1 MVRSW
6 PQLATGIFP
15 PTQPHSAMASRR
27 SFLTSAALLS
37 AGILVSP
44 SVFAYNKRY
53 IGLQLYTV
61 RDAMAK
67 DPAGTLAKLA
77 AIGYNSVEGATYT
90 GSEKF
95 YGMTPQAFAALLK
108 QNGMIMPSSHYRLGE
123 EQTNGAPVAG
133 TMLHDWDRAV
143 DDAAAAGVKYMVCA
157 YLSEAERGNL
167 NHFKYVAEQLN
178 KAGERCQK
186 AGLQLCYHNHD
197 FEFKAQGNQLP
208 YDLLLNSTDK
218 KLVQMELDLYWV
230 SKAGRDPL
238 ALIKKHP
245 GRFPLWHV
253 KDMAKTPERAFTEVG
268 NGSID
273 FKKIFTHADE
283 AGLKYFFVEQDSTPG
298 SPFDSATQSFN
309 YIKKN
314 LV

>member
-1 MVRSW
+1 M
-6 PQLATGIFP
+6 T
-15 PTQPHSAMASRR
+15 SRR
-27 SFLTSAALLS
+27 NFLASAALLS
-37 AGILVSP
+37 AGVLVSP
-44 SVFAYNKRY
+44 SLLAAPKRRY

-67 DPAGTLAKLA
+67 DPAGTLAQLA
-77 AIGYNSVEGATYT
+77 KIGYNSVEGATYT
-90 GSEKF
+90 GSQKF
-95 YGMTPQAFAALLK
+95 YGMSAKEFAALLK
-108 QNGMIMPSSHYRLGE
+108 RNGMIMPSSHYRLGE
-123 EQTNGAPVAG
+123 EQMKGAAVPG

-157 YLSEAERGNL
+157 YLSEPERGTL
-167 NHFKYVAEQLN
+167 DHYKYVADQLN

-197 FEFKAQGNQLP
+197 FEFQAQDGQLP
-208 YDLLLNSTDK
+208 YDLLLATDK
-218 KLVQMELDLYWV
+218 KLVKMELDLYWV
-230 SKAGRDPL
+230 SKAGKDPL
-238 ALIKKHP
+238 DLFKQHP

-253 KDMAKTPERAFTEVG
+253 KDMDKTPKQFFTEVG

-273 FKKIFTHADE
+273 FKKIFAQAQL
-283 AGLKYFFVEQDSTPG
+283 AGLQYFFVEQDMTPG
-298 SPFDSATQSFN
+298 SPFDSVTKSMA

>member
-1 MVRSW
+1 M
-6 PQLATGIFP
+6 T
-15 PTQPHSAMASRR
+15 SRR
-27 SFLTSAALLS
+27 NFLASAALLS
-37 AGILVSP
+37 ASVLVSP
-44 SVFAYNKRY
+44 SLLAAPKRRY

-67 DPAGTLAKLA
+67 DPAGTLAQLA
-77 AIGYNSVEGATYT
+77 KIGYNSVEGATYT
-90 GSEKF
+90 GSQKF
-95 YGMTPQAFAALLK
+95 YGMSAKEFAALLK
-108 QNGMIMPSSHYRLGE
+108 RNGMIMPSSHYRLGE
-123 EQTNGAPVAG
+123 EQMNGAAVPG

-157 YLSEAERGNL
+157 YLSEPERGTL
-167 NHFKYVAEQLN
+167 DHYKYVADQLN

-197 FEFKAQGNQLP
+197 FEFQAQNGQLP
-208 YDLLLNSTDK
+208 YDLLLATDK
-218 KLVQMELDLYWV
+218 KLVKMELDLYWV
-230 SKAGRDPL
+230 SKAGKDPL
-238 ALIKKHP
+238 DLFKQHP

-253 KDMAKTPERAFTEVG
+253 KDMDKTPKQFFTEVG

-273 FKKIFTHADE
+273 FKKIFAQAQL
-283 AGLKYFFVEQDSTPG
+283 AGLQYFFVEQDVTPG
-298 SPFDSATQSFN
+298 SPFDSVTKSMA

>member
-1 MVRSW
+1 M
-6 PQLATGIFP
+6 T
-15 PTQPHSAMASRR
+15 SRR
-27 SFLTSAALLS
+27 DFLASAALLS
-37 AGILVSP
+37 AGLLASP
-44 SVFAYNKRY
+44 SLLAAPKKRY

-61 RDAMAK
+61 RAAMEK
-67 DPAGTLAKLA
+67 DPAATLAQLA
-77 AIGYNSVEGATYT
+77 KIGYNSVEGATYT
-90 GSEKF
+90 GSQKF
-95 YGMTPQAFAALLK
+95 YGMTPKDFAALLK
-108 QNGMIMPSSHYRLGE
+108 QNGLIMPSSHYRLGE
-123 EQTNGAPVAG
+123 EPANGAPVLG

-157 YLSEAERGNL
+157 YLSEAERGTL
-167 NHFKYVAEQLN
+167 DHYKYVADQLN

-197 FEFKAQGNQLP
+197 FEFNAQNNQLP
-208 YDLLLNSTDK
+208 YDLLLATDK

-230 SKAGRDPL
+230 SKAGHDPL
-238 ALIKKHP
+238 ALFQQHP

-253 KDMAKTPERAFTEVG
+253 KDMDRTPERAFTEVG

-273 FKKIFTHADE
+273 FKKIFAHANQ
-283 AGLKYFFVEQDSTPG
+283 AGLKYFFVEQDTTPG
-298 SPFDSATQSFN
+298 SPFDSVTKSIA